1 VPSCLGGETVAF
13 EGMGGTRTETL
24 LRVEDLKLYYRT
36 ERGPLRAV
44 DGVSFEIRHK
54 EATVVLGESGCGKTS
69 LIKALLRMLPRNVE
83 EYSGKVLL
91 DGVDVM
97 ALGEEAFRRE
107 VRWLKISMVMQA
119 AMNALNPVV
128 RVGFQVAEPLRIHR
142 GWSKAQAL
150 RKAAEVFSL
159 VGLPDDF
166 LNRYP
171 FELSGGMRQ
180 RAVLAMALVTEPELV
195 ILDEPTS
202 ALDVLTQANIMNVL
216 KKIKK
221 ELGTSFMLITHDVG
235 TSSELADR
243 AALMYAGQMVELS
256 DARRFFTD
264 PAHPYAKLLMESVP
278 RLREVKHPDF
288 IPGQPPNLVNPPSG
302 CRFAERC
309 PWRFDRCVVDPD
321 LIPLPGERRV
331 RCWLYQKGE
340 AWGPQ

>member
-1 VPSCLGGETVAF
+1 MVEAKKEP
-13 EGMGGTRTETL
+13 L
-24 LRVEDLKLYYRT
+24 LQVEDLKLYYRT
-36 ERGPLRAV
+36 ERGAIRAV
-44 DGVSFEIRHK
+44 DGVSLEIRRK

-69 LIKALLRMLPRNVE
+69 LIKALLRILPRNVG
-83 EYSGKVLL
+83 EYSGRVLL

-128 RVGFQVAEPLRIHR
+128 RVGLQVAEPLRIHR

-150 RKAAEVFSL
+150 HKAAEVFAI
-159 VGLPDDF
+159 VGLPHDF

-216 KKIKK
+216 KRIKK

-235 TSSELADR
+235 TSSELANR

-256 DARRFFTD
+256 DARRFFTE
-264 PAHPYAKLLMESVP
+264 PSHPYAKLLMESVP

-288 IPGQPPNLVNPPSG
+288 IPGRPPTLVNPPSG

-309 PWRFDRCVVDPD
+309 PWRFERCAVNPG
-321 LIPLPGERRV
+321 LIPVAGERRV
-331 RCWLYQKGE
+331 RCWLYEKGE
-340 AWGPQ
+340 AWGTR